1 MIAVPSNKRASEVE
15 QYGERAENSNM
26 LEDGDDEE
34 GWVAPPLQRHREDA
48 EQIASSHPPVE
59 ASAAAP
65 AGNNDDIPD
74 IDELELEDAV
84 PDEASFACCS
94 QPDMYAVPYI
104 CASGICLTGRTLP
117 CWSLTC
123 HFELAVSAIRASD
136 A

>member
-1 MIAVPSNKRASEVE
+1 MDK
-15 QYGERAENSNM
+15 QYLITRKGTCQELHRDCSSGVIL
-26 LEDGDDEE
+26 LEGDCW
-34 GWVAPPLQRHREDA
+34 GAPPLQRHREDA
-48 EQIASSHPPVE
+48 EEIASSHPPVE